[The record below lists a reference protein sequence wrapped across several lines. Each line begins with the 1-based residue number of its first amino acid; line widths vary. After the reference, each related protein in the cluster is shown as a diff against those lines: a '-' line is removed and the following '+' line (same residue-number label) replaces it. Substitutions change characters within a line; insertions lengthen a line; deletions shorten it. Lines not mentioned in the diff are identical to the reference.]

1 MTRTPPKFA
10 GLTAA
15 TTCIPGP
22 VGGPVR
28 NSSYYLKWSAAV
40 DNATPPAR
48 IVYEVYQGSSAGGE
62 DFSTPTYTSPPG
74 ATSFSTPPLP
84 DDRSYYFVVRAR
96 DAAANRDSNRVERPG
111 VNLCL

>member
-1 MTRTPPKFA
+1 M
-10 GLTAA
+10 
-15 TTCIPGP
+15 
-22 VGGPVR
+22 R
-28 NSSYYLKWSAAV
+28 NSIYYLKWSAAV